1 MLRDRLRRRLGGDR
15 EISRRIAPATP
26 IKRMGEQSR
35 ATDNALQ
42 ALTSQSDVSESKLWY
57 A

>member
-42 ALTSQSDVSESKLWY
+42 ALTSQFDVSESKLWY